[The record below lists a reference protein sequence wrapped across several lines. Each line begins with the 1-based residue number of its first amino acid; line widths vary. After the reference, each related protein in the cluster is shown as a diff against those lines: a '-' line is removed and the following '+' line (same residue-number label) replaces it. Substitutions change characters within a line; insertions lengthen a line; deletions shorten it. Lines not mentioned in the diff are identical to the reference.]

1 MSQTKVEAPFVENNR
16 PFRNIIING
25 DMQVAQRATSTTG
38 VANDSD
44 EGYNSLDRFGLYY
57 YGNEGGAATMS
68 QDTTVPSDTSYGV
81 QRQSLKIDVTT
92 ADTSLGSTG
101 IIALKHTVEAQ
112 YIHHSGWDFTS
123 SSSKITL
130 SFWARSVKAGTYC
143 VLFRCHDASGERYFV
158 KEYTLV
164 ADTWKHVEMVVP
176 GDSNLV
182 FNADNG
188 EGLEM
193 RWILAAGDDRNDATA
208 DTWFAPGSD
217 YDNSTSNQV
226 NFYDSTSNNF
236 FLTGV
241 QLEVGDQA
249 TNFEH
254 LPFDVQLQ
262 RCQRYYQ
269 RLTGAYVQYGQIL
282 NGHYNGDNQLQ
293 GVYTYPVKMRTGP
306 SLVHSTTSSNN
317 SASAY
322 AIATNGGVD
331 YIDSLLLYNPNDHAT
346 LIYTGSGTAS
356 GSSGNAGNLHVQAN
370 VTEAALSAEL

>member
-356 GSSGNAGNLHVQAN
+356 GSGGNAGNLYVQAN